1 MIRPLN
7 SLIYLK
13 ESESARR
20 AHKALAHLER
30 NKFEI

>member
-1 MIRPLN
+1 MVHPLN
-7 SLIYLK
+7 RMIYLK

-20 AHKALAHLER
+20 AYKELVHLEW